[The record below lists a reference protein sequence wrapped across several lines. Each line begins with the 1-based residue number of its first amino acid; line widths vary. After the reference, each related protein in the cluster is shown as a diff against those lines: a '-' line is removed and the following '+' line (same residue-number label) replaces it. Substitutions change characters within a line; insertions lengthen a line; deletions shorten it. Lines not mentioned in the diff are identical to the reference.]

1 MHIKML
7 VAPTVYV
14 EAKAFEKLK
23 EIARRFGMLY
33 YHYQAEESDTILNN
47 VIPVDPYTCIFA
59 LELYK
64 IEGGPIPYVEW
75 EAFKDTCKKEGVEI
89 F

>member
-1 MHIKML
+1 MRTKLFI
-7 VAPTVYV
+7 APTVYV

-23 EIARRFGMLY
+23 EIARRFGILY
-33 YHYQAEESDTILNN
+33 YHYPAEESNTIFNN

-64 IEGGPIPYVEW
+64 IEGRPIP
-75 EAFKDTCKKEGVEI
+75 
-89 F
+89 